1 MLLAA
6 TEGPLVPWLDGVP
19 ASVGLLAVAVGAVVL
34 YLVTR
39 FGVLRLVAAAAAR
52 TRAEWDDRF
61 LHHRA
66 PNRLALVPPAVFVHL
81 VIDEVQGLATAAA
94 EPLARVAA
102 GLIVLSVM
110 WALFGALDA
119 VNDLYEEHADAA
131 ARSIKSY
138 IQLAKL
144 ILTLIAGVL
153 VVAFLAGRSPV
164 LLLSGLGA
172 ATAVLLLI
180 FRDTILS
187 LVASVQLATNDMI
200 EVGDWITIEG
210 MGVDGVIADMALH
223 TVTVRQFDETYAFV
237 PTHKLKDEPFRNWRG
252 MIQSGARRFQCV
264 VHVDARSVRPVDGEL
279 RSDLAE
285 DALVGDLVDG
295 AATNLALFRAHLDAW
310 MRERD
315 DVVTDGR
322 FPMLVRMLEASPSG
336 IPIEV
341 YAFATTTAWVEYE
354 AIRAEVTEHMHTAP
368 LRFGLRVHQFPT
380 GDDLAAAGIPI
391 E

>member
-1 MLLAA
+1 MPLAA
-6 TEGPLVPWLDGVP
+6 TQGQLVPWLDGAP
-19 ASVGLLAVAVGAVVL
+19 TSVGLLAVAVGAAVL

-39 FGVLRLVAAAAAR
+39 FGVLRLVASAAER

-81 VIDEVQGLATAAA
+81 VIDEVQGLAEAAVL
-94 EPLARVAA
+94 PLERVAA

-119 VNDLYEEHADAA
+119 VNDLYEEHAYAA
-131 ARSIKSY
+131 NRPIKSY
-138 IQLAKL
+138 LQLVKL
-144 ILTLIAGVL
+144 ILALVAGVL
-153 VVAFLAGRSPV
+153 VVAILADRDPL

-172 ATAVLLLI
+172 APAVLLLL
-180 FRDTILS
+180 FRDASLS
-187 LVASVQLATNDMI
+187 LVASVQLATNDML

-223 TVTVRQFDETYAFV
+223 TITVRQFDETYAFV
-237 PTHKLKDEPFRNWRG
+237 PTHQLKDEPFRNWRG
-252 MIQSGARRFQCV
+252 MIQAGARRFQCV

-279 RSDLAE
+279 RSEFADNP
-285 DALVGDLVDG
+285 LVGDLVDE

-322 FPMLVRMLEASPSG
+322 FPLMVRMLETSPSG
-336 IPIEV
+336 IPVEV
-341 YAFATTTAWVEYE
+341 YAFATTTGWVEYE
-354 AIRAEVTEHMHTAP
+354 AIRAEVIEHMHTAL
-368 LRFGLRVHQFPT
+368 LRFGLRVYQLPS
-380 GDDLAAAGIPI
+380 GDGLAAAGITT

>member
-6 TEGPLVPWLDGVP
+6 TQGQLVPWLDGLP
-19 ASVGLLAVAVGAVVL
+19 ASLGLLAVAVGAVVL

-39 FGVLRLVAAAAAR
+39 FGVLRLLAAAAER

-81 VIDEVQGLATAAA
+81 VIGEVQGLADAAVL
-94 EPLARVAA
+94 PLERVAA
-102 GLIVLSVM
+102 TLIVLSVM
-110 WALFGALDA
+110 WAMFGALDA

-131 ARSIKSY
+131 NRSIKSY
-138 IQLAKL
+138 LQLAKL
-144 ILTLIAGVL
+144 ILVLIAGVL
-153 VVAFLAGRSPV
+153 VVAILANRDPV

-200 EVGDWITIEG
+200 KVGDWITIEG

-237 PTHKLKDEPFRNWRG
+237 PTHQLKDEPFRNWRG
-252 MIQSGARRFQCV
+252 MIQAGARRFQCV
-264 VHVDARSVRPVDGEL
+264 VHVDARSVRPVDDEL
-279 RSDLAE
+279 RSDLAG
-285 DALVGDLVDG
+285 DPLVGDLVDE
-295 AATNLALFRAHLDAW
+295 AATNLALFRAHLEAW
-310 MRERD
+310 TRERD

-322 FPMLVRMLEASPSG
+322 FPLMVRMLETSPSG
-336 IPIEV
+336 IAIEV

-354 AIRAEVTEHMHTAP
+354 ATLAEVTEHMHTAP
-368 LRFGLRVHQFPT
+368 LRFGLRIYQLPA